1 MGVHIEDQKLAIT
14 TEPETFHF
22 VFSKDVDKNLRHKTD
37 SIIEHNDF
45 LAKKQTEKQD
55 QTIKNGNNFHKQG
68 KQ

>member
-37 SIIEHNDF
+37 SIIEHNGF

-55 QTIKNGNNFHKQG
+55 
-68 KQ
+68 

>member
-22 VFSKDVDKNLRHKTD
+22 VFSKDVDKNLKHKTD
-37 SIIEHNDF
+37 ILEHNDF

-55 QTIKNGNNFHKQG
+55 
-68 KQ
+68 